1 MGITENFDVIVVG
14 GGHAGCEAASASAR
28 MGAKT
33 ALFTYKPENLGE
45 MSCNPSIGGLAK
57 GHLVREIDALD
68 GLMGR
73 VIDNAGIHFR
83 VLNRSKGPAVYG
95 PRSQADRKLY
105 RQYMRKFLEEQDNLT
120 VIPAE
125 VSDISFLIA
134 DDKPKITGIIT
145 AEGNCYGCESI
156 VLTTGTFLNGLMH
169 TGERK
174 TIGGRVNEPSCTG
187 ISVALK
193 AMGLEIKRLKT
204 GTPCRLDGNTI
215 DWTQTEYQDSDK
227 IPEPFSFLTEKVTVP
242 QIPCHVTHTTLA
254 THEIIKANLSRA
266 PMYSGQIKSIG
277 PRYCPSIED
286 KIVRFADKDSHH
298 IFLEQEGLDD
308 NTVYPNGISTSLPQD
323 VQEAMLKTIPGL
335 EKAVMFRPGYAIE
348 YDYLDP
354 RNLKLTLE
362 NKTVKGLFLAG
373 QINGT
378 TGYEEAAAQGLMA
391 GINAALAASGSE
403 RTFVLD
409 RADAYI
415 GVMIDDLT
423 SLGVDEPYR
432 MFTSRAEYRLSL
444 RADNADRRLTPLGE
458 EIGCVKPLRSRI
470 FKEKKEALEQARKLV
485 SSLGGTPKE
494 LIAKGFK
501 VNQDGKFRSGLDLL
515 AYNDTSWDK
524 LSEVWGQLKGIRS
537 DVIEQLS
544 IEGKYAG
551 YLERQEADIKV
562 FKRDEALKIP
572 ADINYRKIG
581 GLSTEVQIRLE
592 RAAPDNI
599 GVASRLVGVTPA
611 AITALLGYIKKNHAP
626 KG

>member
-1 MGITENFDVIVVG
+1 MGITNNFDVIVVG
-14 GGHAGCEAASASAR
+14 GGHAGCEAAAAAAR
-28 MGAKT
+28 MGANT
-33 ALFTYKPENLGE
+33 ALFTYKIDNLGE

-68 GLMGR
+68 GLMGK
-73 VIDNAGIHFR
+73 VIDNSGIHFR

-105 RQYMRKFLEEQDNLT
+105 RQYMQKFLQEQENLT
-120 VIPAE
+120 IIPCE
-125 VSDISFLIA
+125 VTDISFVIKN
-134 DDKPKITGIIT
+134 DKPQITGIIT
-145 AEGNCYGCESI
+145 ANGNSYACESI

-169 TGERK
+169 TGEKK
-174 TIGGRVNEPSCTG
+174 TVGGRVNEPSCTG
-187 ISVALK
+187 ISAALRK
-193 AMGLEIKRLKT
+193 MGLEIKRLKT
-204 GTPCRLDGNTI
+204 GTPCRLDSSTI
-215 DWTQTEYQDSDK
+215 DWDKTEYQEPDK
-227 IPEPFSFLTEKVTVP
+227 IPEPFSFLTDKITVP

-266 PMYSGQIKSIG
+266 PMYSGQIQSIG

-308 NTVYPNGISTSLPQD
+308 NTIYPNGISTSLPQD

-335 EKAVMFRPGYAIE
+335 ENAVMFRPGYAIE
-348 YDYLDP
+348 YDYIDP

-362 NKTVKGLFLAG
+362 SKSVKGLFMAG

-391 GINAALAASGSE
+391 GINASLAAAGRE
-403 RTFVLD
+403 KTFILD

-458 EIGCVKPLRSRI
+458 EIGCVKSLRSRI
-470 FKEKKEALEQARKLV
+470 FHEKKEALSKAKQLI

-494 LIAKGFK
+494 LINKGFK

-515 AYNDTSWDK
+515 AYNDTSWEK
-524 LSEVWGQLKGIRS
+524 LSDVWPELKSIRP
-537 DVIEQLS
+537 DVVEQLS

-551 YLERQEADIKV
+551 YLERQESDIKV

-572 ADINYRKIG
+572 ADIDYRKIG

-599 GVASRLVGVTPA
+599 GVASRLVGITPA
-611 AITALLGYIKKNHAP
+611 AITALLGYIKKHHQS
-626 KG
+626 KQ